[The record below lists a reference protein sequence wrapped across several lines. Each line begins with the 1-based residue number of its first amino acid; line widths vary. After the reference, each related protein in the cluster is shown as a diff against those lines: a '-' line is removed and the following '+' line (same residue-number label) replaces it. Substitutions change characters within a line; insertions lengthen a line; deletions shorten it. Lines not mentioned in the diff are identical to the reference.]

1 MGQPQAK
8 PLHQEEIISN
18 LSSHTLVDIIG
29 QYFNGE
35 DSFYMIR
42 EILSSNWSYRGN
54 SATKEHLEV
63 ACTAGTQGQGKT
75 ELCKQLCLMNS
86 TWNLIGVRKM
96 VTIPI
101 SFNQDCTFAKSEL
114 DTAVDFCIVWRIL
127 RAFGIS
133 DDDFSMYPAKLE
145 DLISFIRKCNCAEG
159 EDPKSVGV
167 FLLFDEMLKVK
178 TCDTKFFERVL
189 DVITTLQQRH
199 LRNMFPTFVFIT
211 SLQLL
216 PVSKYLVEGS
226 GRRVRCVS
234 LPIFCQIDLEVVA
247 SKLYSFFFTVLC
259 IGKTTEQIEQLIRF
273 KNLENLIRIVVSV
286 SGRHFRTLELAM
298 GVVYGHLITEEQHK
312 LALTTGVQE
321 VGLFRPDLGIKVL
334 AVEGAHQ
341 TKVVKKRSSGHSQLS
356 VFDRKGAGVDMA
368 VRDVFKTI
376 VNNMDLSGVDA
387 RMYEEVIDLFFQL
400 IVDSNHHVSEL
411 DVYHLE
417 AVNLVY
423 VKYRDPERRMYIVPR
438 VSLPCLYF
446 FVNTSRASRIPKA
459 LNLQV
464 DKLLQMIGTELSRPF
479 DELPAAFEM
488 VMPLAEL
495 ITVAAHLIRVPSQ
508 IIAMQD
514 LLPGVI
520 FRPWKNESL
529 RVASFVTSS
538 AITPFMPTNNG
549 HTAHYPGQSDGKRA
563 VRGAVGLSL
572 TPDCN
577 AVYIHQ
583 AAPVNMEEIEHVS
596 RLFSLAD
603 GQQAVPCFCSMKIR
617 KKTKPGKLAECMHTF
632 IKKEIQPSTEYTL
645 PESSYY
651 IVIYCCTKGI
661 DVNAVDLP
669 PGTMVVPYETV
680 QRILYPFGLNQM
692 VIMAEEKANDKRK

>member
-1 MGQPQAK
+1 MGQPHAR

-35 DSFYMIR
+35 DSFYMISQ
-42 EILSSNWSYRGN
+42 ILYSNWSYRGN

-75 ELCKQLCLMNS
+75 ELCKQLCLKNS

-101 SFNQDCTFAKSEL
+101 SFNQDCTFANSEL
-114 DTAVDFCIVWRIL
+114 DIAVDFCIVWRIL

-133 DDDFSMYPAKLE
+133 DDDFSMYPSKLE

-167 FLLFDEMLKVK
+167 FLLFDEMLKVE
-178 TCDTKFFERVL
+178 TCDTKYFQRLL

-226 GRRVRCVS
+226 GRRVRCVP

-247 SKLYSFFFTVLC
+247 SKLYSFFCTVLC

-298 GVVYGHLITEEQHK
+298 GVVYGHLITKEQHE

-321 VGLFRPDLGIKVL
+321 VGLFRPDLGT
-334 AVEGAHQ
+334 VEVAHQ
-341 TKVVKKRSSGHSQLS
+341 TKVVKKRSRSSGHSQLS
-356 VFDRKGAGVDMA
+356 VLDRKGAGVDMA
-368 VRDVFKTI
+368 VRDVFMTI

-387 RMYEEVIDLFFQL
+387 RMYEEVKELFFQL
-400 IVDSNHHVSEL
+400 IVNSNHHVSEFE
-411 DVYHLE
+411 VYHLE

-423 VKYRDPERRMYIVPR
+423 VKKRDPERRMYIVPR

-446 FVNTSRASRIPKA
+446 FVNTSRASCTPKT
-459 LNLQV
+459 LNLHV
-464 DKLLQMIGTELSRPF
+464 DTLLQMIGTELSRPF
-479 DELPAAFEM
+479 DELPVAFEM

-495 ITVAAHLIRVPSQ
+495 ITVAAHLREPSQ
-508 IIAMQD
+508 IMTMQD

-520 FRPWKNESL
+520 FRPWENESL

-538 AITPFMPTNNG
+538 AITLFMSTNND

-577 AVYIHQ
+577 AIYIHQ
-583 AAPVNMEEIEHVS
+583 KAPINMEEIEHVS

-603 GQQAVPCFCSMKIR
+603 GQQPVPCFCSMKIR
-617 KKTKPGKLAECMHTF
+617 KGIQPDKLARRMHAF
-632 IKKEIQPSTEYTL
+632 IKKEIQPSTDYTL

-651 IVIYCCTKGI
+651 IIIYCCTKGI
-661 DVNAVDLP
+661 DDVNAVDLP

-692 VIMAEEKANDKRK
+692 VITAEEKEV